1 MSVPASRLTLANAAP
16 PRPTGEYLLYWMTA
30 ARRSAHSYGLDRAV
44 ERARELGRPLL
55 VFEALRCGYAL
66 SLIHISEPTRPY

>member
-44 ERARELGRPLL
+44 ERARELGRPSRCHP
-55 VFEALRCGYAL
+55 VPCRAALPLCRARC
-66 SLIHISEPTRPY
+66 